1 LPTPSAPC
9 CHPRQY
15 PGRRCRSGCGFIQQD
30 GGDKDVFVNISAVE
44 QAGIR
49 SLNAGQ
55 KLQFEVV
62 QDRRSGKSS
71 AGNLHIA

>member
-1 LPTPSAPC
+1 MAT
-9 CHPRQY
+9 
-15 PGRRCRSGCGFIQQD
+15 GTVKWFSGENGYGFIQQD

-62 QDRRSGKSS
+62 QNRRSGKSS